1 MDRGNF
7 MIALHLLDTDLTTT
21 LDVVHTPE
29 SGKSLIDPQSV
40 MFTTRRPALMPYVDP
55 AVSLARRLVFLPL
68 HLLFP
73 KNELHTM
80 TVPLAE
86 GVVFA
91 RSSRVPKSIYVELQA
106 GQNFQTSEVSV
117 TMTANLRGLRYIL
130 HNYRIISFVALTLG
144 FWSMEMLFA
153 GMALFI
159 LGIFVGNQEH
169 PEVELK
175 PKPKP
180 KPEPDTNEAPG
191 VDREEEKMAK
201 VELEEPAGRVPVIK
215 REHEHEHEPEQEQE
229 REVGRKSSEDHPG
242 LRRRRT
248 SFKHEEGEASGS
260 GTRDEM
266 GIKREPESD

>member
-21 LDVVHTPE
+21 LDVVHPPE
-29 SGKSLIDPQSV
+29 SGRSLIDPQSV
-40 MFTTRRPALMPYVDP
+40 MLTTRRPALMPYVDP

-68 HLLFP
+68 HLMSP
-73 KNELHTM
+73 KNELYTM
-80 TVPLAE
+80 TIPLAE
-86 GVVFA
+86 SVVFP

-106 GQNFQTSEVSV
+106 GQNLQTSEVSV

-130 HNYRIISFVALTLG
+130 HNYRIVSFVALTLG

-159 LGIFVGNQEH
+159 LGIFIGNKEP
-169 PEVELK
+169 PEPE
-175 PKPKP
+175 PKPKR
-180 KPEPDTNEAPG
+180 EQDTIEAPD
-191 VDREEEKMAK
+191 VDREEERMAK
-201 VELEEPAGRVPVIK
+201 VELEEPGGRNLVIK
-215 REHEHEHEPEQEQE
+215 REHEHEHEPVQEQE
-229 REVGRKSSEDHPG
+229 HEIGRKSSEDHPG

-248 SFKHEEGEASGS
+248 SFKQEEDGSSGS
-260 GTRDEM
+260 GVRDEL

>member
-7 MIALHLLDTDLTTT
+7 MIALHLLDTDLTTAV
-21 LDVVHTPE
+21 DVVHPPE
-29 SGKSLIDPQSV
+29 SGRGLIDPESV

-55 AVSLARRLVFLPL
+55 TVSLARRLVFLPF

-73 KNELHTM
+73 KNELYTM

-86 GVVFA
+86 GVRFA

-117 TMTANLRGLRYIL
+117 TMTAKLRGLRYIL

-159 LGIFVGNQEH
+159 LGIFVGNKEH
-169 PEVELK
+169 PELELK
-175 PKPKP
+175 PKAEK
-180 KPEPDTNEAPG
+180 EADEAPA
-191 VDREEEKMAK
+191 VDREEERMAK
-201 VELEEPAGRVPVIK
+201 VELEEPGGRVPIIK
-215 REHEHEHEPEQEQE
+215 HEHEHEHEPEQGQE
-229 REVGRKSSEDHPG
+229 HEVGRMDSEDHPG

-248 SFKHEEGEASGS
+248 SFKQERRGSRSSSGA
-260 GTRDEM
+260 RDEPR
-266 GIKREPESD
+266 IKREPESD